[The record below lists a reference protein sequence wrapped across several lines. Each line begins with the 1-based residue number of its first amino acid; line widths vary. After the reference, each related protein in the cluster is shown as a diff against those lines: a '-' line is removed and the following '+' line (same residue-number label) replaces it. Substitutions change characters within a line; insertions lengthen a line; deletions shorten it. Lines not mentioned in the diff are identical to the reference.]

1 MLRSVM
7 LALLSDMPMPPTT
20 GAADMT
26 GLMWMPTQPLT
37 TARLFA
43 VHPQPIP
50 VLPALGLLLLAV
62 YAIGVVTLLRR
73 GDTWS
78 PLRSACWLL
87 GVGTIELMTATGFDG
102 YGMELFSIHMIQHM
116 TLSML
121 TPILLCLG
129 APVTLLLR
137 ALSGGGPAR
146 RHARAALLRV
156 LHSRPAAVLAN
167 PIVTGIL
174 FLFSLYALYFT
185 SLFDVLMSTMWG
197 HNLMLVH
204 FLLVGSLYFWGVLGV
219 DPSPRR
225 GKGLMGQAGTP
236 VARIAEMAVPVPF
249 HAFFGV
255 VLMMASTVMVSYY
268 SAPTRSLDA
277 AALRDQ
283 QTAGGIAWGF
293 TELPTLLVLLVLF
306 IQWQRTDSR
315 RTAAADRHA
324 ARYGDVELDEY
335 NARLQMLAR
344 RDAQS

>member
-1 MLRSVM
+1 M
-7 LALLSDMPMPPTT
+7 LALLSNMPMPPTL
-20 GAADMT
+20 GAAHMT
-26 GLMWMPTQPLT
+26 GLMWMPTRPLT

-43 VHPQPIP
+43 VHPQPAPI
-50 VLPALGLLLLAV
+50 LPILGLLLLAA
-62 YAIGVVTLLRR
+62 YAVGVVTLTRR
-73 GDTWS
+73 GDAWS
-78 PLRSACWLL
+78 PLRGVCWLL
-87 GVGTIELMTATGFDG
+87 GVATLELMTATGFDG

-146 RHARAALLRV
+146 RRVRIGLLRV

-174 FLFSLYALYFT
+174 FLLSLYALYFT
-185 SLFDVLMSTMWG
+185 PLFDVLMSTMWG

-204 FLLVGSLYFWGVLGV
+204 FLLIGSLYFWGVLGI

-225 GKGLMGQAGTP
+225 GTGLMGQAGSP

-255 VLMMASTVMVSYY
+255 VLMMATTVMVSYY
-268 SAPTRSLDA
+268 SAPMASLDA
-277 AALRDQ
+277 AALHDQ

-306 IQWQRTDSR
+306 IQWQRSDTR
-315 RTAAADRHA
+315 RAAAAERHA
-324 ARYGDVELDEY
+324 ARFGDVELDEY
-335 NARLQMLAR
+335 NARLERLAR
-344 RDAQS
+344 RDARS

>member
-1 MLRSVM
+1 MS
-7 LALLSDMPMPPTT
+7 
-20 GAADMT
+20 
-26 GLMWMPTQPLT
+26 GLMWMPTRPLT

-43 VHPQPIP
+43 VHPQPVPILP
-50 VLPALGLLLLAV
+50 VLGLLLLVGYAV
-62 YAIGVVTLLRR
+62 GVVMLVRR
-73 GDTWS
+73 GDAWP
-78 PLRSACWLL
+78 PLRSGCWLL
-87 GVGTIELMTATGFDG
+87 GIASIELMTATGFDG

-129 APVTLLLR
+129 APVTLVLR
-137 ALSGGGPAR
+137 ALSGGGPVRRRAR
-146 RHARAALLRV
+146 VGILRV
-156 LHSRPAAVLAN
+156 LHSKPAAVIAN

-185 SLFDVLMSTMWG
+185 PLFDALMRTMWG
-197 HNLMLVH
+197 HNLMLIH
-204 FLLVGSLYFWGVLGV
+204 FLLIGSLYFWGILAV

-225 GKGLMGQAGTP
+225 GEGLMGQAGSP

-255 VLMMASTVMVSYY
+255 VLMMASTVMVTYY
-268 SAPTRSLDA
+268 AAPTRSLDA
-277 AALRDQ
+277 AALSDQ

-306 IQWQRTDSR
+306 LQWQRSDAR
-315 RTAAADRHA
+315 RTATAERHA

-335 NARLQMLAR
+335 NARLRDLAR
-344 RDAQS
+344 RDAAR